1 MSLTNSRRENLSVET
16 RKGFFVS
23 EFEKQRDLRPGLNG
37 NPFFGAALS
46 GGEKRLG
53 VEDGNVR
60 PNKIKYNLK

>member
-1 MSLTNSRRENLSVET
+1 MET

-23 EFEKQRDLRPGLNG
+23 KLEKKRSLRPGLNG
-37 NPFFGAALS
+37 NPFFGAAFS

-60 PNKIKYNLK
+60 PNKIKYDSK